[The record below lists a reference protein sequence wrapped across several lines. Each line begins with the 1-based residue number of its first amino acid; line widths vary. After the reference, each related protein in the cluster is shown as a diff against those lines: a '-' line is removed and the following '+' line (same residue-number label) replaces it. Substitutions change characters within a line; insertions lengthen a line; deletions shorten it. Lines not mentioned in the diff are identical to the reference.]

1 MSFQRQGSFNKMS
14 PEKIL
19 IVEDDNHISKLV
31 KYNLEK
37 VGFTCEVT
45 ITGEDALDILDS
57 QQVDLIILD
66 IMLPKMDGLETC
78 KKIKQDKKLSAIPII
93 MLTAKGEEVDRIVGF
108 ELGADD
114 YVVKPFSPRELVLRV
129 KAVLNRG
136 TSKEDSRE
144 ILSFGSLKVDIPRCK
159 VSIDKIEVKLTAMEF
174 KLLVTLIQKK
184 GRVQSRDQL
193 LEDVWKL
200 DSDVTTRTIDTH
212 IKRLRQKLG
221 DMGKLV
227 ETVRGYGYRLNEEAL
242 D

>member
-1 MSFQRQGSFNKMS
+1 MQRV
-14 PEKIL
+14 L
-19 IVEDDNHISKLV
+19 IVEDDKHISKLV

-37 VGFTCEVT
+37 SGYACEVT
-45 ITGEDALDILDS
+45 ITGEDAIDILDKQS
-57 QQVDLIILD
+57 VDLIILD

-78 KKIKQDKKLSAIPII
+78 KRIKQDKKLATIPIV
-93 MLTAKGEEVDRIVGF
+93 MLTAKGEEIDRIVGF

-136 TSKEDSRE
+136 TTKEFVKE
-144 ILSFGSLKVDIPRCK
+144 ILSIDALKVDIPRCK
-159 VSIDKIEVKLTAMEF
+159 VTIDKKEIKLTSMEF

-221 DMGKLV
+221 VMGKLV
-227 ETVRGYGYRLNEEAL
+227 ETVRGHGYRLSEEVL